1 MLSYSEFEI
10 VEPTYFK
17 KYRKELREKL
27 LNRLDVQ
34 RAGKEAIKV
43 LEKIRNFSPKIVEVS
58 QDVPPTYLVRAEG
71 KVAIFVTVYPD
82 RYFIYTSDAMKIVNY
97 ILDEYIIKTNID
109 EYVVLIFYSR
119 KGRLGPAAYLY
130 LGTVIETRDIG
141 VLFING
147 EPEEVAEVIEKLR
160 KEGRYEPEEEES
172 IKIS

>member
-1 MLSYSEFEI
+1 MSYSEFEL

-17 KYRKELREKL
+17 KHRKELREKL

-34 RAGKEAIKV
+34 RAGREAIKV
-43 LEKIRNFSPKIVEVS
+43 LEKIRSFSPRIVEVP
-58 QDVPPTYLVRAEG
+58 QDVPPTYLVRAKG
-71 KVAIFVTVYPD
+71 KAAIFVVVYPD
-82 RYFIYTSDAMKIVNY
+82 RYFIYTSDAMKVVNY
-97 ILDEYIIKTNID
+97 ILDEYVIKTDID
-109 EYVVLIFYSR
+109 EYIVLIFYSR

-160 KEGRYEPEEEES
+160 REGRYEPEEEES